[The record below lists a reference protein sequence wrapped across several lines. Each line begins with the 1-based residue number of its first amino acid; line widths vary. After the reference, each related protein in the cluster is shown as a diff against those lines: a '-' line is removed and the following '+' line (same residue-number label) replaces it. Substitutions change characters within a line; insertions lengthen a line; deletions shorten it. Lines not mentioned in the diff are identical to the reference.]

1 MILNINQ
8 LKANR
13 LTRIAYADT
22 LFKGNEGEIYSYK
35 LALSVDERTGS
46 IINKVYFLR
55 KINDTEFIAIPNN
68 TGFEFDIIQ
77 RDGVPLRNINGEE
90 VYQFNAERTDVL
102 VDENGNPLQRLQEY
116 SRNENAFLP
125 LLNPSIDLTIMNF
138 LGNHPKPIVEDESEI

>member
-8 LKANR
+8 IKANR
-13 LTRIAYADT
+13 LTRIAYADN

-55 KINDTEFIAIPNN
+55 KISETEFIAIPNN

-90 VYQFNAERTDVL
+90 VYQFNAERTEVL
-102 VDENGNPLQRLQEY
+102 VDEEGNPLQRLQEY
-116 SRNENAFLP
+116 SRNETAFLP
-125 LLNPSIDLTIMNF
+125 LLNHVIDLTIMNY
-138 LGNHPKPIVEDESEI
+138 LGNHPKPIIEDETQI

>member
-8 LKANR
+8 LKAHR
-13 LTRIAYADT
+13 LTRIAYADN

-35 LALSVDERTGS
+35 LRLDVDERTGA

-90 VYQFNAERTDVL
+90 VYQFNAERTEVL
-102 VDENGNPLQRLQEY
+102 TDENNNPLQRLQEY
-116 SRNENAFLP
+116 SRNEEAFFQII
-125 LLNPSIDLTIMNF
+125 NPAVDLTIMNF
-138 LGNHPKPIVEDESEI
+138 LGNHPRPIVEDEA

>member
-8 LKANR
+8 LKAHR

-35 LALSVDERTGS
+35 LKLDVDERTGS
-46 IINKVYFLR
+46 ITNKVLFLR

-77 RDGVPLRNINGEE
+77 RDNVPLRNINGEE
-90 VYQFNAERTDVL
+90 VYQFNSERTEVL
-102 VDENGNPLQRLQEY
+102 NDEEGNPLQRLQEY
-116 SRNENAFLP
+116 SRNENAFFQII
-125 LLNPSIDLTIMNF
+125 NPAVDLTIMNY